1 MLNSPRMSASTTDA
15 GAPPGE
21 RRLLI
26 TLPDAERLLLQSA
39 FVRNR
44 IEEEILHDLESSI
57 RHSIPVPPESIPAG
71 VVTMNSRVRLR
82 DVESGRVLEVTLAF
96 PACANRG
103 KGQISVL
110 TPLGAALLGTQPGS
124 RFTCPLAGA
133 LATLVVEEILYQ
145 PEAHGDYFG

>member
-1 MLNSPRMSASTTDA
+1 MLDTQLMSLSAMAA
-15 GAPPGE
+15 GPAPDQ

-26 TLPDAERLLLQSA
+26 TIPDAERLLLQSV

-44 IEEEILHDLESSI
+44 IEGEILQDLESSI
-57 RHSIPVPPESIPAG
+57 RHSIPVAPESIPDD
-71 VVTMNSRVRLR
+71 VVTMNSRVRLC
-82 DVESGRVLEVTLAF
+82 DVESGHRMEVALAF

-110 TPLGAALLGTQPGS
+110 TPLGAALLGARTGS
-124 RFTCPLAGA
+124 RFTCPVAGV
-133 LATLVVEEILYQ
+133 LATLVVEAILYQ